1 MRVRDTVGHTVLAT
15 ADSDVFASLRKRPT
29 SRAERYA
36 MGRALRHEV
45 PRSSLG
51 TWAPFP
57 GRPDPVQLIALAMS
71 HLHFALAAWARLTLG
86 RRIANDPGVP
96 S

>member
-1 MRVRDTVGHTVLAT
+1 MGLQDTVGHTVLAT

-36 MGRALRHEV
+36 MGRALRRSVPAEV
-45 PRSSLG
+45 SG
-51 TWAPFP
+51 A
-57 GRPDPVQLIALAMS
+57 VVAV
-71 HLHFALAAWARLTLG
+71 ARIGPT
-86 RRIANDPGVP
+86 RC